1 MLLAVLLALL
11 AAAPAGAAPVLV
23 LGHDGKVRAREDRL
37 LPPPDPLP
45 RRAGPV
51 SRAAAAKP
59 EGPTVAAELDRLVAE
74 GALDAATAAGYRDA
88 YDQAKAT
95 LRKLSGYRRAQL
107 KNVLSN
113 VDAAA
118 SGGLFLPS
126 RLPAL
131 FLTLQRNRA
140 WWAASPIPAPG
151 RRVEFAGSRLV
162 WQHYPGQGLQIQWL
176 GTFGKAN
183 AYWQGKV
190 YDDDLRALLD
200 EALGLATQ
208 RAGGIAWEYLFKFDG
223 GRPPWVSGLAQG
235 TALSAFSRAAVRLG
249 ETRYFDAA
257 RSALGIFREPPPA
270 GVRVAT
276 PVGAHYLQYS
286 FAPKLR
292 IENGFVQSLN
302 GLNDFAALA
311 NDEEGRAL
319 FAAGEAQLR
328 AELPTFDTGAW
339 SLYSRLA
346 GVPLES
352 DLGYHKLLRDFLL
365 GLCTRLSEAPAR
377 AAGVDPAPYC
387 ATADRFTA
395 DLVTAPTL
403 RVEPQTLRQ
412 KGSGAIRFT
421 LSKVSTVSVTIV
433 RAGKVVLA
441 RSARLGYG
449 DHKVGFRPKDA
460 GPHQVRLRA
469 VDLAGNVGTAAAE
482 LAVRPAK
489 RRAHRPPGDV

>member
-1 MLLAVLLALL
+1 MGLLVLL

-23 LGHDGKVRAREDRL
+23 MGHDGKVRAREDRL

-45 RRAGPV
+45 AETARGWAGPAA
-51 SRAAAAKP
+51 RAAAAKP
-59 EGPTVAAELDRLVAE
+59 KGPTPRAELDRLVAE

-88 YDQAKAT
+88 YDQAKQT
-95 LRKLSGYRRAQL
+95 LRKLSGYRRTQL
-107 KNVLSN
+107 RNVLSN

-200 EALGLATQ
+200 ETLGLATQ

-235 TALSAFSRAAVRLG
+235 TALSALSRAAVRLG
-249 ETRYFDAA
+249 ETRYFEAA
-257 RSALGIFREPPPA
+257 RSALGIFREPPPT

-276 PVGAHYLQYS
+276 PAGAHYLQYS

-292 IENGFVQSLN
+292 IENGFVQALN
-302 GLNDFAALA
+302 GLDDFAALA

-339 SLYSRLA
+339 SLYSRP
-346 GVPLES
+346 GRES
-352 DLGYHKLLRDFLL
+352 DLGYHKLLRDFLR
-365 GLCTRLSEAPAR
+365 GLCTRLGDALAR
-377 AAGVDPAPYC
+377 GSAIDPAPYC
-387 ATADRFTA
+387 TTADRFTA
-395 DLVTAPTL
+395 DLTTAPTL
-403 RVEPQTLRQ
+403 TVEPQTLRQ

-421 LSKVSTVSVTIV
+421 LSKVSNVSVTIV
-433 RAGKVVLA
+433 RGGKVVLA

-469 VDLAGNVGTAAAE
+469 VDLAGNVGTASGE

-489 RRAHRPPGDV
+489 PRADRPRGDA